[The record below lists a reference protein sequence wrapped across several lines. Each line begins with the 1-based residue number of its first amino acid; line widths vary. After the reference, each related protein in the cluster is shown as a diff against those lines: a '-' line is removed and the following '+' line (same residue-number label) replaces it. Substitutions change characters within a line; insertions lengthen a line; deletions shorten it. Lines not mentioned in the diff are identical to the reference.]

1 MPHKD
6 KYMELKKNIALFG
19 PSGSD
24 DEFAAEGHTAT
35 IEMPKWVRD
44 RGLDLF
50 EYSFGRGV
58 RISKETATAIAVE
71 ADKNEIEISVHAPYF
86 INFASVEPEKAENSI
101 RYLTESLQALRWFGG
116 QRCVFHPGSEGKQ
129 PRAEAFARTKY
140 MVEKAVDVIKSL
152 GFDDLYI
159 CPETMGKQAQ
169 IGTVEEVIE
178 LSKIAPNVYPCVD
191 FGHVNCLLNGALK
204 TKDDFQRIIDKVF
217 DGLGEEKT
225 KNMHVH
231 FSKIMY
237 TSKGEVKHLTFEDTI
252 YGPEFEPFGEVIVKN
267 GLTPHVLS
275 ESAGTQ
281 GKDSKYMQTKY
292 LEFLKR

>member
-1 MPHKD
+1 
-6 KYMELKKNIALFG
+6 MEHKKNIALFG

-24 DEFAAEGHTAT
+24 EEFANEGHTST
-35 IEMPKWVRD
+35 LEMPAWVRG

-58 RISKETATAIAVE
+58 RISKETAEAIANE
-71 ADKNEIEISVHAPYF
+71 ADKNEVEISVHAPYF
-86 INFASVEPEKAENSI
+86 INFASVEQEKADNSI
-101 RYLTESLQALRWFGG
+101 RYLTESLQALRWFRG
-116 QRCVFHPGSEGKQ
+116 RRLVFHPGSEGKQ
-129 PRAEAFARTKY
+129 PRAEAFARTKD
-140 MVEKAVDVIKSL
+140 MVAKAVDVIKSL

-159 CPETMGKQAQ
+159 CPETMGKLAQ
-169 IGTVEEVIE
+169 IGTVDEVID
-178 LSKIAPNVYPCVD
+178 LCKIAPNVYPCVD
-191 FGHVNCLLNGALK
+191 FGHVNCVMGGALK
-204 TKDDFQRIIDKVF
+204 REEDFQRIIDKMF
-217 DGLGEEKT
+217 DGIGEEKT

-237 TSKGEVKHLTFEDTI
+237 TAKGEVKHLTFEDTI
-252 YGPEFEPFGEVIVKN
+252 YGPEFEPLGEVFVKN

-292 LEFLKR
+292 LEFLNRDHE